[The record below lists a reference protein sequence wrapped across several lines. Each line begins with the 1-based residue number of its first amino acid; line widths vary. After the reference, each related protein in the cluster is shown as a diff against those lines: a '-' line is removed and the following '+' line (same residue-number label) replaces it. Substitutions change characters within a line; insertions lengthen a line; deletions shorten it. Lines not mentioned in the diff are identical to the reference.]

1 MITHKRFIKP
11 SNNSKIL
18 RKQFETLE
26 AGIFQ
31 FPVNRRQKNWLTLN
45 IKKTKHF
52 LDFMSPQKIMK
63 TIQLLKPNE
72 KAAIHQAIIM
82 MKKVLNHLKNNEK

>member
-1 MITHKRFIKP
+1 
-11 SNNSKIL
+11 
-18 RKQFETLE
+18 
-26 AGIFQ
+26 
-31 FPVNRRQKNWLTLN
+31 
-45 IKKTKHF
+45 
-52 LDFMSPQKIMK
+52 MSPQKIMK